1 MRAMILTQSNDTNV
15 KLYTRKD
22 INTFPSQPGVYFF
35 YNAGQQI
42 IYVGKAKNLKKR
54 VTSYFTKQQL
64 SVKTKKLIAEIQH
77 ISFVLVN
84 TEYEALLLENN
95 LIKSNQPRYNIL
107 LKDDKTYPYLCITE
121 ERFPRIIITRHPEGL
136 QGQFFGP
143 FADTKLMY
151 RMLALAHSLY
161 PIRTCSYQLSDS
173 KIKQQ
178 KFQVCLE
185 YHIGRCKGPCA
196 GLQTEKAYNEDVAQ
210 VAHLL
215 KGNIGTVKK
224 YILDQIQQAAKEL
237 DYKSAQHY
245 KEKLDAITNYQ
256 AKSLVTKPQMGDLDV
271 CAILS
276 DEKTAYLNYLLIKEG
291 TIRFTETA
299 VIKKPLDE
307 TDAEILALMLVNFR
321 TKYSSTATEVLVN
334 TPLDVADDT
343 LKIGIPKIGDKKKL
357 VDLAIKNVLFL
368 KQETLRKRNENQPR
382 SNTTLLL
389 LQETLQLKEL
399 PAHIECFDNSNI
411 QGTNPVAAMVVFKTG
426 RPAKKDYRHFNIKTV
441 VGPDDFASMREIV
454 RRRYAR
460 LLAEAKPFPQL
471 IVIDGGKGQ
480 LSAAVGVLKE
490 LGVYGQVSIIGIA
503 KRLEEVYYPEDND
516 PLCISKKSPALKL
529 LQQIRDEAHRFAIT
543 FHRKKRSQS
552 SIKSQL
558 DSIPGIGPK
567 TIEVLLRQFKSVQ
580 KLKEASFEE
589 LVKHVGTKKATQMVK
604 FWTSGTD

>member
-1 MRAMILTQSNDTNV
+1 MTTIQLDEMNV
-15 KLYTRKD
+15 QRYARKD
-22 INTFPSQPGVYFF
+22 INTFPNQPGVYFF
-35 YNAGQQI
+35 YNAAQKI

-54 VTSYFTKQQL
+54 VASYFTKQQL
-64 SVKTKKLIAEIQH
+64 SVKTKKLVTEIQH
-77 ISFVLVN
+77 ISFVIVN

-107 LKDDKTYPYLCITE
+107 LKDDKTYPYLCITA
-121 ERFPRIIITRHPEGL
+121 ERFPRIIITRHLETV

-143 FADTKLMY
+143 FADSKTMY

-161 PIRTCSYQLSDS
+161 AIRTCSYQLSES

-196 GLQTEKAYNEDVAQ
+196 ALQTEEAYNADIAQ

-224 YILDQIQQAAKEL
+224 YILDQMEQAAKAL
-237 DYKSAQHY
+237 DYKSAQRY
-245 KEKLDAITNYQ
+245 KEKLDAINNYQ
-256 AKSLVTKPQMGDLDV
+256 AKSLVANPQVGDMDV

-299 VIKKPLDE
+299 VIKKPLHE
-307 TDAEILALMLVNFR
+307 TDAEILALMLINFR
-321 TKYSSTATEVLVN
+321 TKYNSTATEVLVN
-334 TPLDVADDT
+334 VPLAEEFEKVKVV
-343 LKIGIPKIGDKKKL
+343 LPKRGDKKKL
-357 VDLAIKNVLFL
+357 VDLAIKNVFFL
-368 KQETLRKRNENQPR
+368 KQETLRKLHAQQPK
-382 SNTTLLL
+382 SNATLVL
-389 LQETLQLKEL
+389 LQETLQLKEM
-399 PAHIECFDNSNI
+399 PVHIECFDNSNI
-411 QGTNPVAAMVVFKTG
+411 QGTNPVAAMVVFKDG
-426 RPAKKDYRHFNIKTV
+426 RPAKQDYRHFNVKTV

-454 RRRYAR
+454 KRRYAR
-460 LLAEAKPFPQL
+460 LLTEKQSLPQL

-543 FHRKKRSQS
+543 FHRKKRSLS
-552 SIKSQL
+552 SIQSQL
-558 DSIPGIGPK
+558 DTIPGIGPK
-567 TIEVLLRQFKSVQ
+567 TIEVLLRQFKSV
-580 KLKEASFEE
+580 KKMKEAPYEA
-589 LVKHVGTKKATQMVK
+589 LAKHVGTKKATQLSEFFNSKDV
-604 FWTSGTD
+604 